1 MGEASEVKKNIVY
14 VVAEG
19 RYSAEAL
26 HWSLHTAKESHYS
39 LIVAYVGE
47 GSAAQTK
54 LQEIE
59 KQCRT
64 FQVPVQTQIEKGSYL
79 EVCERLGQI
88 AAHEILVVIEKR
100 EPFLKNLFTGS
111 EIASLKGR
119 IGCELKIYSM

>member
-1 MGEASEVKKNIVY
+1 MGEASEAKKNIVY

-26 HWSLHTAKESHYS
+26 HWSLHTAKESHYA

-47 GSAAQTK
+47 DSAAQTK

-79 EVCERLGQI
+79 AACERLGQI
-88 AAHEILVVIEKR
+88 AAHEILVVVEKR
-100 EPFLKNLFTGS
+100 EAFLKNLFTGS

-119 IGCELKIYSM
+119 IGCELKVYS